1 MKQKNVREPS
11 RSAMLSPLKDKP
23 DSTISPLLCHKSRK
37 ELLYRLLLL
46 LIIVAL
52 TALLYLLGVGCPIK
66 YYTGISCPG
75 CGMTRAVWAA
85 LHLDFSTAWHYHP
98 LYPLIPVMTVLLLL
112 QNRLSRKLNILLWT
126 LLFLLLLLVYLV
138 RLFLIKDGIV
148 TADPSSGYLM
158 RLLHFLIK

>member
-11 RSAMLSPLKDKP
+11 HSAKLSSLKDKP
-23 DSTISPLLCHKSRK
+23 ESTISPHPYHNSRK
-37 ELLYRLLLL
+37 ELLYRFLLL

-52 TALLYLLGVGCPIK
+52 TVLLYLLGVGCPIK
-66 YYTGISCPG
+66 YYTGISCPC

-85 LHLDFSTAWHYHP
+85 LHLDFSTACHYHP

-112 QNRLSRKLNILLWT
+112 QNRLSRKLTVLFWT
-126 LLFLLLLLVYLV
+126 LLFLLFLLVYLV
-138 RLFLIKDGIV
+138 RIFLIKDGIV